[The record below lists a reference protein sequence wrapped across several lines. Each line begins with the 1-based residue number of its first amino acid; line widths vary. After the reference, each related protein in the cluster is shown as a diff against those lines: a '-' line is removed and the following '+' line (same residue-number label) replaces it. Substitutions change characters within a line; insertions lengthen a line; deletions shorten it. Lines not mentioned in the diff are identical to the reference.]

1 MAIDK
6 TNEWTTW
13 QWVNTKIDKESL
25 VLLKQIVNISKED
38 MEDYNWVMFKHAMDF
53 FKECVSLKKPVPEH
67 FFTILLTD
75 LLTKDLIMFNNL
87 LSTKFMKP

>member
-25 VLLKQIVNISKED
+25 VLLKQTVNISKED

-67 FFTILLTD
+67 FFTSLLID